1 MARGLHALLYALR
14 EVWEA
19 DMKRRDFLKSTAA
32 VAGAAVVGTPY
43 IARSQSME
51 VVNVGHLIGICMSPL
66 FYAHAQ
72 GYFKDEGLDVQL
84 KFMPNPGDAITAL
97 VSNTMDIIHN
107 PFTNAFVA
115 AGQGA
120 PIRIIAG
127 SGAGG
132 LFLIAQKES
141 GIKSMADL
149 AARKGK
155 GVKIGTMRFNTFELT
170 LYRNLVKNGLSYDDF
185 NIVWFNDTLSMAS
198 AFDAKAIDVV
208 THVEPFST
216 RLVDQLGGV
225 ALASNLDVW
234 GDHGPDCVTNTSV
247 RYLQSKPEVIT
258 RYLKA
263 IMRADAAIK
272 ADLVKAAEVLD
283 AGKYYRVDKTALTA
297 ALPRQKPQVDIT
309 KGGAKGMEI
318 AVNDMVTLGYL
329 KNVPPII
336 DMTLLQKVV

>member
-1 MARGLHALLYALR
+1 
-14 EVWEA
+14 
-19 DMKRRDFLKSTAA
+19 MKRRDFLKNAA
-32 VAGAAVVGTPY
+32 LAGSAIVASPF
-43 IARSQSME
+43 IARSQTPE
-51 VVNVGHLIGICMSPL
+51 VINVGHLIGICMSPL

-72 GYFKDEGLDVQL
+72 GYFKDEGLNVQL

-107 PFTNAFVA
+107 PFTNAYVA

-141 GIKSMADL
+141 GIKTMADL
-149 AARKGK
+149 VVRKKK

-185 NIVWFNDTLSMAS
+185 EVIWFNDTLSMAS

-216 RLVDQLGGV
+216 RLVDQIGGV

-234 GDHGPDCVTNTSV
+234 GEHGPDCVTNTSV
-247 RYLQSKPEVIT
+247 RFLQSQPEALT

-263 IMRADAAIK
+263 LMRADAAIK
-272 ADLVKAAEVLD
+272 TDFVKAAEILD

-309 KGGAKGMEI
+309 KGGTTGMEV
-318 AVNDMVTLGYL
+318 AVADMVTLGYL
-329 KNVPPII
+329 KSAPKII
-336 DMTLLQKVV
+336 DTTLLQKLV